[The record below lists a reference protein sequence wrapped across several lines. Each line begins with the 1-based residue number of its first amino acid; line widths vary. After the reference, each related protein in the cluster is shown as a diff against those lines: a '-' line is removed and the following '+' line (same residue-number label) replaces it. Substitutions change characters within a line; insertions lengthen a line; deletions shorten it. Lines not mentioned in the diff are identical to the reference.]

1 MFNNRNLFL
10 IVQMAEKS
18 KIKVLGGL
26 VSLKAILLGLQMAVF
41 SLYPDMASALCTYA
55 SSVSSFFFF
64 F

>member
-26 VSLKAILLGLQMAVF
+26 VSLKAILLGLQMTVF

-55 SSVSSFFFF
+55 SSVSSSFFF
-64 F
+64 